1 LWLEFKALALRAG
14 VPSIATGE
22 DEITIRLPANGD
34 VDRNAVQRRFSSEQV
49 RVGPQ
54 FVRIN
59 RRTVKDRWVT
69 LLRGVLEAL
78 GTREQMTENRVT
90 R

>member
-1 LWLEFKALALRAG
+1 
-14 VPSIATGE
+14 
-22 DEITIRLPANGD
+22 LPANGD